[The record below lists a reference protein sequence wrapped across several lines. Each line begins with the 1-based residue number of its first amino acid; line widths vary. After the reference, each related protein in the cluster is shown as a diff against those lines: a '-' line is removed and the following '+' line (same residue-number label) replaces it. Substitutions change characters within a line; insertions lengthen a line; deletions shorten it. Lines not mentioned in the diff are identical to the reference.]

1 MAATIRLKR
10 VGRKKQA
17 AFRIVVADVTT
28 AVEGP
33 SIEKLGVYQPRTS
46 PSVIEIDAAR
56 TLHWLRAGAKPTDTV
71 RSLLRKTGIWE
82 KYHAGATPEDLE
94 EAVVLVGPAPDR
106 RQTSRRPAPAPAP
119 AATAAPAS
127 HKKAEKEPA
136 AAEEPEAEAGV
147 AEAEP
152 EAPEAEPEAAEA
164 EEPDAEEAEE
174 EETPAAEAEADE
186 PDAEE
191 PEAEQAS
198 EPEAEADS
206 EPEAEEAAP
215 DEEEKGD

>member
-71 RSLLRKTGIWE
+71 RSILRQTGIWE
-82 KYHAGATPEDLE
+82 KFHAGTTPEELE
-94 EAVVLVGPAPDR
+94 EAVVLAGPAPDR
-106 RQTSRRPAPAPAP
+106 RHTSRRPTPAPP
-119 AATAAPAS
+119 PPATAAPAS
-127 HKKAEKEPA
+127 HKKAE
-136 AAEEPEAEAGV
+136 AAEEPEAEAEEPEAEAAEEPEV
-147 AEAEP
+147 EEAEP
-152 EAPEAEPEAAEA
+152 EAEAS
-164 EEPDAEEAEE
+164 
-174 EETPAAEAEADE
+174 ADE
-186 PDAEE
+186 
-191 PEAEQAS
+191 
-198 EPEAEADS
+198 
-206 EPEAEEAAP
+206 
-215 DEEEKGD
+215 DEEEKEG